1 MMEWKIEDF
10 LTREEI
16 LAQVAEEAAEL
27 AQAALKLRRA
37 LEGVNPAVVGIQQA
51 VKNLNEEIADVR
63 LCLDQL
69 RCVHEEDIQKIYRD
83 KEVRWLS
90 RLIAARR
97 EEDER
102 LEALRKQGYSN
113 NDFEED

>member
-1 MMEWKIEDF
+1 MEWQITDF
-10 LTREEI
+10 LSREEI
-16 LAQVAEEAAEL
+16 LCQVAEEASEL
-27 AQAALKLRRA
+27 SQAALKLKRA
-37 LEGVNPAVVGIQQA
+37 IEGVNPTNVGLQQA
-51 VKNLNEEIADVR
+51 VKNFNEEIADVR

-69 RCVHEEDIQKIYRD
+69 RCVHEDDIEKIYRD

-102 LEALRKQGYSN
+102 LEALRKQGYSDE
-113 NDFEED
+113 DFEED

>member
-1 MMEWKIEDF
+1 MEWRITDF
-10 LTREEI
+10 LSREEI
-16 LAQVAEEAAEL
+16 LCQVAEEAAEL
-27 AQAALKLRRA
+27 SQAALKLKRA
-37 LEGVNPAVVGIQQA
+37 TEGVNPTVIGIQQA
-51 VKNLNEEIADVR
+51 VKNFNEEIADVR

-69 RCVHEEDIQKIYRD
+69 RCVHEEDIEKIYRD

-102 LEALRKQGYSN
+102 LEALRRQGYGDE
-113 NDFEED
+113 DFEED